1 AIVVRA
7 LQHASPAQS
16 FGISLTARVLK
27 PSNRKLI
34 LSGFYGAT
42 PGTLIANEAGAVIA
56 LPPLTQLLAH
66 GGPVVACAPGVA
78 KDLSFLMEPEKQS
91 FAAA

>member
-1 AIVVRA
+1 M
-7 LQHASPAQS
+7 
-16 FGISLTARVLK
+16 
-27 PSNRKLI
+27 
-34 LSGFYGAT
+34 
-42 PGTLIANEAGAVIA
+42 IANEAGAVIA